1 VIFISCVSLRATE
14 EEKRLEKLED
24 EYDLRTVSEYE
35 KEKASKFHT
44 MFEAI
49 KELGL
54 ENEIRQ

>member
-1 VIFISCVSLRATE
+1 MSCVSLRATE

-24 EYDLRTVSEYE
+24 EYDLRTVREYE

-44 MFEAI
+44 MSEAI